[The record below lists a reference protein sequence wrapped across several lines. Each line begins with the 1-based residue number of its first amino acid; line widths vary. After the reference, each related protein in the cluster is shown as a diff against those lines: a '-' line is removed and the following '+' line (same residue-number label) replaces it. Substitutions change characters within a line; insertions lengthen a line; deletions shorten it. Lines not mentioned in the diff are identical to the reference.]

1 MRADDPNLPQLR
13 KIAEALGDLREQV
26 VFVGGAV
33 AGLLVTDPLADPVRA
48 TRDVDAVVNAS
59 RALFYRI
66 EKAVA
71 QRGFARDMGSD
82 VTCRW
87 VHKESGLL
95 LDLMPVQPEVLG
107 FSNRWYPYAV
117 ESAAPANLG
126 SGITIRLVSAV
137 AFVATKL
144 EAFAGR
150 GGGDYLS
157 SHDIEDVL
165 NIVDGREE
173 LAGEMAVA
181 PAALRQAVSAA
192 LTQLLASPDFANVL
206 PGMIAEPQRSGLV
219 QQRLKAM
226 CLGDEFVQPGDF
238 SGYPPRNL

>member
-13 KIAEALGDLREQV
+13 QIAEALDDLREQV

-59 RALFYRI
+59 RTKFYRI
-66 EKAVA
+66 EEAVA
-71 QRGFARDMGSD
+71 QRGFARD
-82 VTCRW
+82 VTSEVICRW
-87 VHKESGLL
+87 VHKDSGMLF
-95 LDLMPVQPEVLG
+95 DLMPVEPEVLG

-117 ESAAPANLG
+117 ETAEPTDLG
-126 SGITIRLVSAV
+126 AGITIRLVSAV
-137 AFVATKL
+137 GFVATKL

-173 LAGEMAVA
+173 LAKELSAA
-181 PAALRQAVSAA
+181 PADIQHAVGDAFSG
-192 LTQLLASPDFANVL
+192 LLADPNFGNVL
-206 PGMIAEPQRSGLV
+206 PGMLAEPERAELVTQRI
-219 QQRLKAM
+219 KAM
-226 CLGDEFVQPGDF
+226 CQP
-238 SGYPPRNL
+238 

>member
-13 KIAEALGDLREQV
+13 QIAEALGDLREQV

-59 RALFYRI
+59 RTKFYRI
-66 EKAVA
+66 EEAVA
-71 QRGFARDMGSD
+71 QRGFARD
-82 VTCRW
+82 VTSEVICRW
-87 VHKESGLL
+87 VHKDSGMLF
-95 LDLMPVQPEVLG
+95 DLMPVEPEVLG

-117 ESAAPANLG
+117 ETSEPTDLG
-126 SGITIRLVSAV
+126 AGITIRLISAV
-137 AFVATKL
+137 GFVATKL

-173 LAGEMAVA
+173 LAKELSATPDELQHAVGDA
-181 PAALRQAVSAA
+181 FSG
-192 LTQLLASPDFANVL
+192 LLSDPNFANVL
-206 PGMIAEPQRSGLV
+206 PGMLAEPERAELVTQRI
-219 QQRLKAM
+219 KAM
-226 CLGDEFVQPGDF
+226 C
-238 SGYPPRNL
+238 RR